1 MSTLYD
7 SARAYVAMRR
17 SLGFKLRRHDL
28 QMRQLV
34 AFLNERKAR
43 RITTKLA
50 LDFATRDQ
58 GNGPKPRKALL
69 ALVRGFAKYQ
79 AGLDPLTEIPPS
91 GLLPSAKRRARP
103 YLYSEG
109 EVRSLTKAALDRPS
123 IASLLPST
131 YHCIF
136 GLLAVTGM
144 RVSEAL
150 NLRCDHIDWASG
162 IITVHETKF
171 GKTRLVPLHSST
183 VAALADYER
192 RRRKYLA
199 KYRYGPVP
207 YFFVSRRGRRV
218 HATCLDRMFW
228 ELSQQ
233 IGLRAQYG
241 GHGPRIHDLRHRF
254 AVETLLRW
262 YRSGCDVDRRMYV
275 LSTYLGHTETSH
287 TYWYLSCTPELMETA
302 GRLLE
307 KRWEGIA

>member
-1 MSTLYD
+1 MSTLQD
-7 SARAYVAMRR
+7 DARAYVAMRR
-17 SLGFKLRRHDL
+17 SLGFKLQRHDL

-34 AFLNERKAR
+34 AFLKERKAR

-50 LDFATRDQ
+50 LDFATRDR
-58 GNGPKPRKALL
+58 GNGPKPRTALL

-79 AGLDPLTEIPPS
+79 AGLDPLTEIPPP
-91 GLLPSAKRRARP
+91 GLLPSAKRRAKP
-103 YLYSEG
+103 YLYSED
-109 EVRSLTKAALDRPS
+109 EIRSLTQAALNRPS
-123 IASLLPST
+123 IVSLQPWT
-131 YHCIF
+131 YYCIF

-144 RVSEAL
+144 RVSEVL
-150 NLRCDHIDWASG
+150 NLRCDHIDWAAS

-171 GKTRLVPLHSST
+171 GKTRLIPLHRST
-183 VAALADYER
+183 VAVLANYER
-192 RRRKYLA
+192 RRREYLA
-199 KYRYGPVP
+199 KYGYGPVS
-207 YFFVSRRGRRV
+207 YFFVSRWGRRV
-218 HATCLDRMFW
+218 PNVSLDRMFW

-241 GHGPRIHDLRHRF
+241 GRGPRMHDLRHRF

-275 LSTYLGHTETSH
+275 LSTYLGHTEPSR

>member
-7 SARAYVAMRR
+7 DARAYVAMRR
-17 SLGFKLRRHDL
+17 SLGFKLQRHDT
-28 QMRQLV
+28 QMRQLL
-34 AFLNERKAR
+34 AFLKERKACW
-43 RITTKLA
+43 ITTKLA
-50 LDFATRDQ
+50 VEFATRDR
-58 GNGPKPRKALL
+58 GNGPKSRKDLW
-69 ALVRGFAKYQ
+69 ALVRGFARYRT
-79 AGLDPLTEIPPS
+79 GLDPRTEIPPV
-91 GLLPSAKRRARP
+91 GLLASAARRAKP
-103 YLYSEG
+103 YMYSDVEI
-109 EVRSLTKAALDRPS
+109 RDLTQAALNRPS
-123 IASLLPST
+123 IASLLPWT
-131 YHCIF
+131 YYCIF

-144 RVSEAL
+144 RVSEVL
-150 NLRCDHIDWASG
+150 NLRCDHIDWAAG

-171 GKTRLVPLHSST
+171 GKTRLVPLHRST
-183 VAALADYER
+183 VVALADYER
-192 RRRKYLA
+192 RRRNYLA
-199 KYRYGPVP
+199 KYAYGPVS

-241 GHGPRIHDLRHRF
+241 GHGPRMHDLRHRF

-262 YRSGCDVDRRMYV
+262 YRTGCDVDRRMYV
-275 LSTYLGHTETSH
+275 LSTYLGHTEPSR

>member
-7 SARAYVAMRR
+7 DARAYVAMRR

-43 RITTKLA
+43 RITIKLA

-58 GNGPKPRKALL
+58 GNGPKPRRAQL

-79 AGLDPLTEIPPS
+79 AGLDPLTEIPPP
-91 GLLPSAKRRARP
+91 GLMPSARRRAKP
-103 YLYSEG
+103 YLYSE
-109 EVRSLTKAALDRPS
+109 EEIRNLTQAALHRPS
-123 IASLLPST
+123 IVSLQPWT
-131 YHCIF
+131 YYCVF

-144 RVSEAL
+144 RVSEVL
-150 NLRCDHIDWASG
+150 NLRCEHIDWTAG
-162 IITVHETKF
+162 ILTVHETKF

-183 VAALADYER
+183 VAVLADYAR

-199 KYRYGPVP
+199 RYGYAPVS
-207 YFFVSRRGRRV
+207 YFFVSRWGRRV
-218 HATCLDRMFW
+218 PNVSLDRMFW

-241 GHGPRIHDLRHRF
+241 GHGPRMHDLRHRF

-262 YRSGCDVDRRMYV
+262 YRSGGDVDRRMYV
-275 LSTYLGHTETSH
+275 LSTYLGHTEPSR
-287 TYWYLSCTPELMETA
+287 TYWYLSCTPELLETA

>member
-1 MSTLYD
+1 MSALD
-7 SARAYVAMRR
+7 EHARAYVAMRR

-34 AFLNERKAR
+34 AFLSERKAC

-50 LDFATRDQ
+50 VDFATRDL
-58 GNGPKPRKALL
+58 GNGPKPRMALL

-79 AGLDPLTEIPPS
+79 TGVDPLTEIPPS
-91 GLLPSAKRRARP
+91 GLFSSARRRARP
-103 YLYSEG
+103 YLYSEN
-109 EVRSLTKAALDRPS
+109 EIRNLTQAALNRPS
-123 IASLLPST
+123 IVSLQPWT
-131 YHCIF
+131 YYCIF

-144 RVSEAL
+144 RVSEVL
-150 NLRCDHIDWASG
+150 NLRWEHIDWATE
-162 IITVHETKF
+162 ILTVHETKF

-183 VAALADYER
+183 ISTLADYAR

-199 KYRYGPVP
+199 KYGYGPVS
-207 YFFVSRRGRRV
+207 YFFVSRWGRRV
-218 HATCLDRMFW
+218 NAGSLDRMFW
-228 ELSQQ
+228 ELSWQ

-241 GHGPRIHDLRHRF
+241 GHGPRMHDLRHRF
-254 AVETLLRW
+254 AVETLLHW

-275 LSTYLGHTETSH
+275 LSTYLGHTEPSR
-287 TYWYLSCTPELMETA
+287 TYWYLSCTPELMAAA